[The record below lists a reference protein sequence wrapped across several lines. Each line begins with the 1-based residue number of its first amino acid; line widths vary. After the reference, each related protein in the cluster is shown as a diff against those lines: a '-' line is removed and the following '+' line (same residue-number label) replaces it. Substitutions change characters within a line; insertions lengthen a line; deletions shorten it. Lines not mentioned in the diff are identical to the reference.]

1 MIERHPASFRD
12 RSGYIYRKDGVL
24 FRAVDASYR
33 KEYETLTGSGLYDE
47 LVGERLLIPHEE
59 TKGGP
64 KDAYKILR
72 PEEVEFI
79 TYPYEWSFSQLKDAA
94 LATLEIQRRA
104 LEHGMTLKDASAY
117 NIQFHQG
124 QPTLIDTLSFERYK
138 KGDPWIAYR
147 QFCQHFLAPLVL
159 MSKVDVRLG
168 QLLRVHI
175 DGVPLDLAAG
185 LLPRKTRLRPGIYL
199 HLVLHARAQQK
210 YESTAKKT
218 KPRTVNVK
226 ALVSSLEGLVK
237 KLQYEPAGTEWG
249 DYYTFTNYT
258 DRSFREKGRQV
269 ERFIKAAKPDAV
281 WDIGGN
287 TGAFSRI
294 ASDAGIP
301 TISFDVDPAA
311 VEKNY
316 REVKKRQETKLLP
329 GLLDLTNPSPSIGW
343 ANRERDRLRKRGP
356 VDLVLF
362 LALIHHMAIG
372 NNVPLDAVADYLA
385 KICRHLVIEWVPK
398 GDSQV
403 NKLLATREDIFDDY
417 TQKGFEAAF
426 ARRFK
431 TVKKTKIKGTKRTL
445 YLMRRK

>member
-12 RSGYIYRKDGVL
+12 RSGYIYRKNGTL
-24 FRAVDASYR
+24 LRAVQPTYKAEYDALM
-33 KEYETLTGSGLYDE
+33 KSGLYDQ
-47 LVGERLLIPHEE
+47 LVGDRLLIPHTEV
-59 TKGGP
+59 TGGARG
-64 KDAYKILR
+64 AYKTLK
-72 PEEVEFI
+72 PEPVDFI

-104 LEHGMTLKDASAY
+104 LENGQTLKDASAY

-124 QPTLIDTLSFERYK
+124 APTLIDTLSFERYK
-138 KGDPWIAYR
+138 KGAPWIAYR

-159 MSKVDVRLG
+159 MSKVDVRLS

-175 DGVPLDLAAG
+175 DGIPLDLAAE
-185 LLPRKTRLRPGIYL
+185 LLPRKTRMRPGIYM

-210 YESTAKKT
+210 YESTAKKA
-218 KPRTVNVK
+218 KPRKVNVK
-226 ALVSSLEGLVK
+226 ALVASLESLIK
-237 KLQYEPAGTEWG
+237 KLEYEPAGTEWG

-258 DRSFREKGRQV
+258 DRSFREKGRLV
-269 ERFIKAAKPDAV
+269 ERFIKNVKPKRV
-281 WDIGGN
+281 WDVGGN

-301 TISFDVDPAA
+301 TVSFDVDPAA

-316 REVKKRQETKLLP
+316 REAKKREETNLLP
-329 GLLDLTNPSPSIGW
+329 AVLDLTNPTPGIGW
-343 ANRERDRLRKRGP
+343 AHEERESVTDRGP
-356 VDLVLF
+356 VDMVLF

-372 NNVPLDAVADYLA
+372 NNVPLSSVADYVA
-385 KICRHLVIEWVPK
+385 KTCRHLVIEWVPK

-426 ARRFK
+426 SRRFK
-431 TVKKTKIKGTKRTL
+431 TVRKTKIKGTKRTL